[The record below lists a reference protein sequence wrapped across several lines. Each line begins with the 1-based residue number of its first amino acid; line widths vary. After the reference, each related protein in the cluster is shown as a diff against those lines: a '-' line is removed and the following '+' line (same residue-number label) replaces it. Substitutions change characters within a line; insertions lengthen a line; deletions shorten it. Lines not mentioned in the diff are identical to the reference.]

1 MFICKDVEAQ
11 WLPRVGRLSGKYVS
25 TTIPVTRMS
34 FFIPLDCLVMRTRF
48 SQNAESNL
56 IHWEITPPAP
66 SDLSEIRKK
75 TLWYPGYREIYFVL
89 QSRQKNLSYWNRQIW
104 YFESYLNYVFNFYIF
119 VFLYSNIIKSC
130 VNATGEDCVVFTG
143 SGTTSA
149 IHKLI
154 HALELEQRRD
164 EKNVRTKHINYF

>member
-1 MFICKDVEAQ
+1 MGDLFCVAIKA
-11 WLPRVGRLSGKYVS
+11 KK
-25 TTIPVTRMS
+25 I
-34 FFIPLDCLVMRTRF
+34 LV
-48 SQNAESNL
+48 
-56 IHWEITPPAP
+56 IDIVK
-66 SDLSEIRKK
+66 SDILK
-75 TLWYPGYREIYFVL
+75 
-89 QSRQKNLSYWNRQIW
+89 
-104 YFESYLNYVFNFYIF
+104 SYLNYVFNFYIF

-164 EKNVRTKHINYF
+164 EKNVRTKHVKYF

>member
-1 MFICKDVEAQ
+1 
-11 WLPRVGRLSGKYVS
+11 
-25 TTIPVTRMS
+25 MS
-34 FFIPLDCLVMRTRF
+34 SFIPLDCLVMRTHF

-56 IHWEITPPAP
+56 IHWEITLRLQAIYQKLGKRP
-66 SDLSEIRKK
+66 SGTQDIGRFILCCNQGKKILVIEIVK
-75 TLWYPGYREIYFVL
+75 
-89 QSRQKNLSYWNRQIW
+89 
-104 YFESYLNYVFNFYIF
+104 SYLNYVFNFYIF
-119 VFLYSNIIKSC
+119 VFLCSNIIKSC

-164 EKNVRTKHINYF
+164 EKNVRTKHVKYF

>member
-1 MFICKDVEAQ
+1 MFICKDEEAQ
-11 WLPRVGRLSGKYVS
+11 WLSRVGRLSRMYVS
-25 TTIPVTRMS
+25 TTTSDSNELLYPFGLSGHENALQPKRWKQ
-34 FFIPLDCLVMRTRF
+34 LDP
-48 SQNAESNL
+48 SGDY
-56 IHWEITPPAP
+56 PPAP
-66 SDLSEIRKK
+66 SDQSEIRKK
-75 TLWYPGYREIYFVL
+75 TLCYQGYRENYFVL
-89 QSRQKNLSYWNRQIW
+89 QSRQKDLSYWNRQIW

-119 VFLYSNIIKSC
+119 VFLYRHIIKSC

-164 EKNVRTKHINYF
+164 EKNVRTKQINYF